1 MLEFLFNKVADL
13 QACNVFKK
21 RHQHGRFPVNIAK
34 SLRTTILKI
43 ICERML
49 LFLEVFWKD
58 FVNISYENAS
68 VDKLEHS
75 IWQQSINFL
84 TTIAFRLMKL
94 VFRIDGGQ
102 SQRVNQRFFCVVYI
116 TQISHFGKLTR
127 HWIN

>member
-21 RHQHGRFPVNIAK
+21 RHQHGRFSVNIAK

-75 IWQQSINFL
+75 IWQQSIHFL
-84 TTIAFRLMKL
+84 TTIEFRLMKL
-94 VFRIDGGQ
+94 VFRIDGDNL
-102 SQRVNQRFFCVVYI
+102 SVLAKDFFV
-116 TQISHFGKLTR
+116 
-127 HWIN
+127 